1 MGNLFTRIKDVIVAD
16 LNETLHQKE
25 KQNPIAKLNQYLRRC
40 EQETAK
46 VGKLVERQSQLKDEF
61 RSEHSQAM
69 EIAEKRK
76 YQAEI
81 ALKAGEEELC
91 QFATAEYQQYSERA
105 ERLNASLAQISEQL
119 QELERK
125 HEEMKRKLKDM
136 QLRRMELMG
145 RENVT
150 RANIGMNQMLE
161 SDSYTNQSNLKF
173 KDIDTYLDR
182 LEQKV
187 TSYFKGHTIDA
198 QVAQLEKEMETK
210 ENNSLNLIKE

>member
-16 LNETLHQKE
+16 LNETLQKKE
-25 KQNPIAKLNQYLRRC
+25 KENPIALLNEYLRQC

-61 RSEHSQAM
+61 RREYSQAM
-69 EIAEKRK
+69 ELAEKRK

-91 QFATAEYQQYSERA
+91 QFATAEHQQYSERA
-105 ERLNASLAQISEQL
+105 QRLNASIASVSKQL

-150 RANIGMNQMLE
+150 RANIGMNQVLE
-161 SDSYTNQSNLKF
+161 SDSYSNQYNLKF
-173 KDIDTYLDR
+173 KDIETYLDR

-187 TSYFKGHTIDA
+187 TSYFNGNTIDA
-198 QVAQLEKEMETK
+198 QVAQLEKERDTK
-210 ENNSLNLIKE
+210 ENKSLNLIKE